1 MNLRRLVA
9 WLRGTAGDDAKA
21 TEPKRAEMDGCDLEE
36 FSRLLTSGKRED
48 LQKIARDLGQ
58 KSAEPSALRQ
68 WVDGY
73 ENAEKSI

>member
-1 MNLRRLVA
+1 
-9 WLRGTAGDDAKA
+9 
-21 TEPKRAEMDGCDLEE
+21 MDGRNLEE

-58 KSAEPSALRQ
+58 KSAEPSAFRQ

-73 ENAEKSI
+73 EMPRSRF

>member
-1 MNLRRLVA
+1 MILRRLIA
-9 WLRGTAGDDAKA
+9 WLRGPQTMTPRPTA
-21 TEPKRAEMDGCDLEE
+21 PKRAEMDGRDLEE

-58 KSAEPSALRQ
+58 KSAEPSAFRQ

-73 ENAEKSI
+73 EMPRSRF

>member
-1 MNLRRLVA
+1 
-9 WLRGTAGDDAKA
+9 
-21 TEPKRAEMDGCDLEE
+21 MDGCDLEE

-58 KSAEPSALRQ
+58 KSAEPSGLRQ

-73 ENAEKSI
+73 ENVEKSFLDRRRNA